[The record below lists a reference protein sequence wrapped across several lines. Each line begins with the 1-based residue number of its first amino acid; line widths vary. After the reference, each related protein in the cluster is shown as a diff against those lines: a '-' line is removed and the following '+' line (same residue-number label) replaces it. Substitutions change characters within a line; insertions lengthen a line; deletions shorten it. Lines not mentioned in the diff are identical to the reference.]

1 MLGINMRFLS
11 FHVDYF
17 RYKVT
22 KKGRSKV
29 IEDITEDNR
38 ENQVENA
45 LVLFISMEKSDETKP
60 KILERGINEIEK
72 ITKQLKNSN
81 IVIIPFAHLFGQL
94 SSLDYAFE
102 SFKNIESMLNL
113 KDYSVLRLPFGWFNE
128 LEMKAKGHPLSRISR
143 IIE

>member
-1 MLGINMRFLS
+1 MRFLS

-29 IEDITEDNR
+29 IEEITEDNR
-38 ENQVENA
+38 EARFNNA
-45 LVLFISMEKSDETKP
+45 LVLFISTEKRDEENSE
-60 KILERGINEIEK
+60 ILKKSIIEIEK
-72 ITKQLKNSN
+72 ITNQLKISN
-81 IVIIPFAHLFGQL
+81 IVIVPFAHLFGQL
-94 SSLDYAFE
+94 STIEFSFEFFKKIELD
-102 SFKNIESMLNL
+102 L
-113 KDYSVLRLPFGWFNE
+113 KMMDYSVLRLPFGWFNE

>member
-1 MLGINMRFLS
+1 MRFLS

-29 IEDITEDNR
+29 IEEITEDNR
-38 ENQVENA
+38 EAQIKNA
-45 LVLFISMEKSDETKP
+45 LVLFISTEKQDEENSE
-60 KILERGINEIEK
+60 ILKKSIIEIEK
-72 ITKQLKNSN
+72 ITNQLKISN
-81 IVIIPFAHLFGQL
+81 IIIVPFAHLFGQL
-94 SSLDYAFE
+94 STIEFSFE
-102 SFKNIESMLNL
+102 FFKKIESKL
-113 KDYSVLRLPFGWFNE
+113 KMMDYSVLRLPFGWFNE

>member
-1 MLGINMRFLS
+1 MRFLS

-29 IEDITEDNR
+29 IEEITEDNR
-38 ENQVENA
+38 EAQIKNA
-45 LVLFISMEKSDETKP
+45 LVLFISTEKRDEENSE
-60 KILERGINEIEK
+60 ILKKSINEIEK
-72 ITKQLKNSN
+72 ITNQLKISN
-81 IVIIPFAHLFGQL
+81 IVIVPFAHLFGQL
-94 SSLDYAFE
+94 STIEFSFE
-102 SFKNIESMLNL
+102 SFKRLESKL
-113 KDYSVLRLPFGWFNE
+113 KMMDYSVLRLPFGWFNE

>member
-1 MLGINMRFLS
+1 MRFLS

-22 KKGRSKV
+22 EKGRSKV
-29 IEDITEDNR
+29 IEEILEGSK
-38 ENQVENA
+38 ENQVDNA
-45 LVLFISMEKSDETKP
+45 LVLFISMEKSDEAKTEIIEK
-60 KILERGINEIEK
+60 GIIEIEK
-72 ITKQLKNSN
+72 ITKQLKVST

-94 SSLDYAFE
+94 SSLEYAFE
-102 SFKNIESMLNL
+102 SFKKIEFLLKL

-143 IIE
+143 IVE

>member
-1 MLGINMRFLS
+1 MRFLS

-29 IEDITEDNR
+29 VEEITEDNR
-38 ENQVENA
+38 EAQIKNA
-45 LVLFISMEKSDETKP
+45 LVLFISTEKRDEENSE
-60 KILERGINEIEK
+60 ILKKSILEIEK
-72 ITKQLKNSN
+72 ITNQLKISN
-81 IVIIPFAHLFGQL
+81 IVIVPFAHLFGQL
-94 SSLDYAFE
+94 STIEFSFE
-102 SFKNIESMLNL
+102 FFKKIEVEL
-113 KDYSVLRLPFGWFNE
+113 KMMDYSVLRLPFGWFNE

>member
-1 MLGINMRFLS
+1 MRFLS

-29 IEDITEDNR
+29 IEEITDNNR
-38 ENQVENA
+38 EAQIKNA
-45 LVLFISMEKSDETKP
+45 LAIFISTEKGDEENP
-60 KILERGINEIEK
+60 EFLERGIAEIEK
-72 ITKQLKNSN
+72 ITAQLKISN
-81 IVIIPFAHLFGQL
+81 IVIVPFAHLFGQL
-94 SSLDYAFE
+94 STLEFAFE
-102 SFKNIESMLNL
+102 SFKRIESNL
-113 KDYSVLRLPFGWFNE
+113 KLKNYSVLRLPFGWFNE